1 MCSRK
6 RSSIRS
12 LRHVIICISTEK
24 NLVSFPRER
33 LTYLVLHIQCGCNT
47 MLVYLPK
54 LAALAVEC
62 WLSHHQLQCG
72 SGRRC
77 RIASGWYTTLRQVT
91 SSAVGVGYINRR
103 PSSLRLCDLQG
114 HRYCLDTFIHMV
126 VSLHVQYVGHIGLPP
141 MQNYSSRVDTMS
153 SMLVTT

>member
-1 MCSRK
+1 MRAVLVVRKSITKIYTIKRQFLCSRK
-6 RSSIRS
+6 RSSIKS
-12 LRHVIICISTEK
+12 LRHVIICISAENT
-24 NLVSFPRER
+24 LVSFPRVR
-33 LTYLVLHIQCGCNT
+33 LTYLVLHVQCGCNT

-77 RIASGWYTTLRQVT
+77 MITSGWYTTQVT

-103 PSSLRLCDLQG
+103 PFSLRLFDLQG
-114 HRYCLDTFIHMV
+114 HRYCK
-126 VSLHVQYVGHIGLPP
+126 
-141 MQNYSSRVDTMS
+141 
-153 SMLVTT
+153 